1 MKTISK
7 VLFSLVAMAFVAVGC
22 VEKEGKGSDYGDLA
36 IFYSSD
42 DLSVEAGGTIAVP
55 FAVLGAEG
63 VALKLEATTTVPE
76 ANLKLKYDATY
87 SGTIEFTSPI
97 VVPAQ
102 MSAQIT
108 LKVSDKHGREAEQ
121 STTVTM
127 LPSEPLEVKLTDNIK
142 SMAVKANGSF
152 SLPFVVT
159 GKGNATISDNI
170 TLTATSGWTVACQWN
185 TDKTGG
191 NINVTVP
198 DAPANQLNIKFAIT
212 DSYNRNAEL
221 EIPLSIVN
229 ITTAAGAANCYIA
242 APGSTLT
249 IKGVKGNS
257 ASELD
262 FNNAELVWQDQLG
275 LVKSVSGNGTEKVVV
290 VELNS
295 GKSGNA
301 VVAAK
306 KDGVIVWSWHLWVSD
321 FNPDADPMV
330 YTSAATGNTYTFM
343 DRNLGAST
351 NEKYSVGSFG
361 LFYQWGRKD
370 PFVGADGV
378 ESSVY
383 VKKYDISGNI
393 IREVAERRP
402 TYGDNDYTSTNLELS
417 IQNPT
422 VFYHAPSSAWP
433 VVDWLTDD
441 AQRQDNDL
449 WGGVSNIKSMYDPCP
464 EGWMVPAAGDCW
476 SFRKQYKKAGNLND
490 AQAYDPEQPWYI
502 EYEMQYCIG
511 FRYKTTDGKEYWFP
525 FSGRKDCGTGD
536 LLGVGGGAQYHTRTV
551 LNTTVTT
558 EVLAWGNPTSESGLN
573 RPYGNNIRCV
583 KETK

>member
-1 MKTISK
+1 MKTINK
-7 VLFSLVAMAFVAVGC
+7 IIFSFVAAVMTVAAC
-22 VEKEGKGSDYGDLA
+22 TPVEQGTQYGDLA
-36 IFYSSD
+36 IFYNSD
-42 DLSVEAGGTIAVP
+42 ELSVEAGGTLPIP

-63 VALKLEATTTVPE
+63 AALKLEAVSSDPE
-76 ANLKLKYDATY
+76 TSVKLKYDATY
-87 SGTIEFTSPI
+87 TGTIEFTSPI
-97 VVPAQ
+97 VVASQRTAQ
-102 MSAQIT
+102 VT
-108 LKVSDKHGREAEQ
+108 LKVSDSHNRYVEQ

-127 LPSEPLEVKLTDNIK
+127 LPSEPLVLSLTDDIK
-142 SMAVKANGSF
+142 SMAVKSSGSF
-152 SLPFVVT
+152 SLPFKVT
-159 GKGNATISDNI
+159 GKGNATISENV
-170 TLTATSGWTVACQWN
+170 TLTATSGWTVACEWN
-185 TDKTGG
+185 SDKTSGK
-191 NINVTVP
+191 INVT
-198 DAPANQLNIKFAIT
+198 APGIPTETLDIRMSIT
-212 DSYNRNAEL
+212 DSYNRTAEL
-221 EIPLSIVN
+221 EVPLSIV
-229 ITTAAGAANCYIA
+229 IISVAEGAANCHIV
-242 APGSTLT
+242 APGSTIT

-257 ASELD
+257 ATELD
-262 FNNAELVWQDQLG
+262 FNNAALVWQDQLG
-275 LVKSVSGNGTEKVVV
+275 MVKSVSGNGTEKVVV

-306 KDGVIVWSWHLWVSD
+306 KDGVIVWSWHLWVTD
-321 FNPDADPMV
+321 YDPDDDPMV
-330 YTSAATGNTYTFM
+330 YTGSESTYTFM
-343 DRNLGAST
+343 DRNLGATT
-351 NEKYSVGSFG
+351 NEKYSAGAFG

-383 VKKYDISGNI
+383 VKKYDMNGNI

-402 TYGDNDYTSTNLELS
+402 TYENDYTATNLDLS

-449 WGGVSNIKSMYDPCP
+449 WGGVSGQKTIYDPCP
-464 EGWMVPAAGDCW
+464 EGWIVPPAGDAW

-490 AQAYDPEQPWYI
+490 AQAYDPTYPWYI

-511 FRYKTTDGKEYWFP
+511 FRYKTTDDKEYWFP
-525 FSGRKDCGTGD
+525 FAGRKDCGTGD
-536 LLGVGGGAQYHTRTV
+536 LLGVGGGSQYHTRTV

-558 EVLAWGNPTSESGLN
+558 EVMAWGNPTSESGLN
-573 RPYGNNIRCV
+573 RPYGNNIRCI